1 MDLETGRIGEVCLH
15 VDVLGVMHQA
25 GHYPLPPPTGV
36 MLNPVPGPLTHDGI
50 LTRPQDEEET
60 AKTYQLLEEHVAGKI
75 FLPLAKFCGK
85 FHPFLHFLRA
95 KLTCQ
100 PADEVK
106 SSDRHATDHAKS
118 DAAALAV
125 PTWHPDMLWY
135 GPGGIGSTGL
145 TVSRYQRQHQLPFRK
160 SLYDKETVYT
170 EILFLH
176 ELSKEPSGD
185 NYRKVG
191 PSPGE
196 PRLGGF

>member
-1 MDLETGRIGEVCLH
+1 
-15 VDVLGVMHQA
+15 
-25 GHYPLPPPTGV
+25 
-36 MLNPVPGPLTHDGI
+36 MLNPVPGPMTHDGI
-50 LTRPQDEEET
+50 LTEPQDEEET
-60 AKTYQLLEEHVAGKI
+60 AKTHDLLEKH
-75 FLPLAKFCGK
+75 
-85 FHPFLHFLRA
+85 
-95 KLTCQ
+95 LTH
-100 PADEVK
+100 
-106 SSDRHATDHAKS
+106 HAQS